1 MPKASLLSHAAK
13 SSDNTM
19 RATAPP
25 TALSPAI
32 REFLDEL
39 AELITEDLLE
49 ENDRIQ
55 DEIAVTFPQE
65 GK

>member
-1 MPKASLLSHAAK
+1 MK
-13 SSDNTM
+13 
-19 RATAPP
+19 ATAPP

-39 AELITEDLLE
+39 AEIITEDILE
-49 ENDRIQ
+49 ENDRTQ

-65 GK
+65 GT